1 MGPVASGQ
9 ASEMISRD
17 WPARPQQGSGEFRA
31 TKDFAT
37 FGAILA
43 TGPKK
48 PRMHAEVAEQA
59 RRRRRKNWLLLWTYV
74 GAEQD
79 CRSEISAF
87 EREDSMDSLRRTL
100 FPFFV
105 PALLTAVGCSS
116 DGGIAGPEVAK
127 LRQQYTLSEEPDGVQ
142 TVSEVR
148 TELTGEEAPDVLA
161 LIEHDHGSEDD
172 GAEGE
177 AAVDEHAAHEHAEGE
192 AGHIVQEEAGHDH
205 EGEGHD
211 HASHAEGEHAEHED
225 HHHATTGEHPEELE
239 VVLVGIVG
247 GVPNPAEQAFA
258 DFPFAEGKAMFILAD
273 PEAVAELEEHGHN
286 HAPGE
291 ECAFCA
297 AHAADAQELIAAVTF
312 ADNDGKVL
320 AVDSRELFD
329 LKEKDAVVVKGTA
342 KLAPGAKFLQVEAT
356 GIYVRR

>member
-1 MGPVASGQ
+1 
-9 ASEMISRD
+9 
-17 WPARPQQGSGEFRA
+17 
-31 TKDFAT
+31 
-37 FGAILA
+37 
-43 TGPKK
+43 
-48 PRMHAEVAEQA
+48 
-59 RRRRRKNWLLLWTYV
+59 
-74 GAEQD
+74 
-79 CRSEISAF
+79 
-87 EREDSMDSLRRTL
+87 MDSLRRTL

-105 PALLTAVGCSS
+105 PALLTAAGCSS
-116 DGGIAGPEVAK
+116 GAGLAAPEVAK

-161 LIEHDHGSEDD
+161 LIEHDHD
-172 GAEGE
+172 AEGK
-177 AAVDEHAAHEHAEGE
+177 AAEDEHAAHEHSEGQ
-192 AGHIVQEEAGHDH
+192 AGHTGEQDAGHDH
-205 EGEGHD
+205 ADEEHAHAD
-211 HASHAEGEHAEHED
+211 HAAGEHAEHEGHD
-225 HHHATTGEHPEELE
+225 HTATGEHPEELE

-273 PEAVAELEEHGHN
+273 PEAVAELEEHGHQ

-312 ADNDGKVL
+312 ADDDGKVL

>member
-1 MGPVASGQ
+1 
-9 ASEMISRD
+9 
-17 WPARPQQGSGEFRA
+17 
-31 TKDFAT
+31 
-37 FGAILA
+37 
-43 TGPKK
+43 
-48 PRMHAEVAEQA
+48 
-59 RRRRRKNWLLLWTYV
+59 
-74 GAEQD
+74 
-79 CRSEISAF
+79 
-87 EREDSMDSLRRTL
+87 MDSLRRTL

-105 PALLTAVGCSS
+105 PALLAAAGCSEPA
-116 DGGIAGPEVAK
+116 GMAGPEVAK
-127 LRQQYTLSEEPDGVQ
+127 LRQQFTLSDEPDEVQ

-148 TELTGEEAPDVLA
+148 TALTGEEAPDVLA
-161 LIEHDHGSEDD
+161 LIEHAHGDEAVEADHAG
-172 GAEGE
+172 
-177 AAVDEHAAHEHAEGE
+177 HEHAEGE
-192 AGHIVQEEAGHDH
+192 PGHTGQEEASHDH
-205 EGEGHD
+205 EGEEHD
-211 HASHAEGEHAEHED
+211 HADHDHGDEADHHDHEHAAAGD
-225 HHHATTGEHPEELE
+225 HPEELE

-247 GVPNPAEQAFA
+247 GVPNPAAQAFA

-273 PEAVAELEEHGHN
+273 PTAVKELEEHGHQ

-312 ADNDGKVL
+312 ADDDGKVL

>member
-1 MGPVASGQ
+1 
-9 ASEMISRD
+9 
-17 WPARPQQGSGEFRA
+17 
-31 TKDFAT
+31 
-37 FGAILA
+37 
-43 TGPKK
+43 
-48 PRMHAEVAEQA
+48 
-59 RRRRRKNWLLLWTYV
+59 
-74 GAEQD
+74 
-79 CRSEISAF
+79 
-87 EREDSMDSLRRTL
+87 MDSLRRTL

-105 PALLTAVGCSS
+105 PALLTVAGCV
-116 DGGIAGPEVAK
+116 DKPDAAGRAEMAA
-127 LRQQYTLSEEPDGVQ
+127 LRRQFTMAEEPDGVK

-148 TELTGEEAPDVLA
+148 TALTGEEAPDVLA
-161 LIEHDHGSEDD
+161 LIEHAHGD
-172 GAEGE
+172 EGE
-177 AAVDEHAAHEHAEGE
+177 AVEAEHSGHEHAEGE
-192 AGHIVQEEAGHDH
+192 PGHTGQEEASHDHGDEAEHHDH
-205 EGEGHD
+205 E
-211 HASHAEGEHAEHED
+211 HAAEGD
-225 HHHATTGEHPEELE
+225 HPEELE

-247 GVPNPAEQAFA
+247 GVPNPAAQAFA

-273 PEAVAELEEHGHN
+273 PEAVAELEEHGHQ

-312 ADNDGKVL
+312 ADDDGKVL

>member
-1 MGPVASGQ
+1 
-9 ASEMISRD
+9 
-17 WPARPQQGSGEFRA
+17 
-31 TKDFAT
+31 
-37 FGAILA
+37 
-43 TGPKK
+43 
-48 PRMHAEVAEQA
+48 
-59 RRRRRKNWLLLWTYV
+59 
-74 GAEQD
+74 
-79 CRSEISAF
+79 
-87 EREDSMDSLRRTL
+87 MDSLRRTL

-105 PALLTAVGCSS
+105 PALLTAAGCST
-116 DGGIAGPEVAK
+116 DAGIAGPEVAK
-127 LRQQYTLSEEPDGVQ
+127 LRQQFTLSDEPDGVQ

-148 TELTGEEAPDVLA
+148 TALTGEAAPDVLA
-161 LIEHDHGSEDD
+161 LIEHEHDH
-172 GAEGE
+172 EGE
-177 AAVDEHAAHEHAEGE
+177 TVEGEGEQPAHEESE
-192 AGHIVQEEAGHDH
+192 AGHTGGETAGHDH
-205 EGEGHD
+205 EGEEHAHAD
-211 HASHAEGEHAEHED
+211 HADGEHAEHED
-225 HHHATTGEHPEELE
+225 HDHAVNGEHPEELE
-239 VVLVGIVG
+239 VALVGIVG

-312 ADNDGKVL
+312 ADDDGKVL
-320 AVDSRELFD
+320 AVDSRKLFD